1 MNKTIYI
8 FYPIIALLFCSSC
21 SSKQKDAKS
30 YLSAARE
37 FYQLGNYESAK
48 LQIDSIKIKFP
59 KAFDEIK
66 EGHMLMQQIRT
77 SENQRNIAYC
87 DSMLQ
92 VTNAAIEKAMLAFSL
107 QKDPQYQE
115 IGNYIPKLTP
125 STQLFTRNTL
135 RSGVSEDG
143 KIYLESIVVGQNIG
157 HRQVRA
163 SLSDG
168 SYAET
173 LPVTSDGL
181 NYSFNTIEGRYE
193 IVKYT
198 GKDENGVS
206 NFISVYK
213 NEPIT
218 IQCIGRKTISFSLSK
233 NEKEAISQSCELSSL
248 LLERE
253 RLKMEK
259 EKSET
264 LLRYLQEKAA
274 DK

>member
-1 MNKTIYI
+1 
-8 FYPIIALLFCSSC
+8 
-21 SSKQKDAKS
+21 
-30 YLSAARE
+30 
-37 FYQLGNYESAK
+37 

-143 KIYLESIVVGQNIG
+143 KIYLESIIVGQNIG

-206 NFISVYK
+206 NFISLYK

-253 RLKMEK
+253 RLKLEK

>member
-1 MNKTIYI
+1 
-8 FYPIIALLFCSSC
+8 
-21 SSKQKDAKS
+21 
-30 YLSAARE
+30 
-37 FYQLGNYESAK
+37 
-48 LQIDSIKIKFP
+48 
-59 KAFDEIK
+59 
-66 EGHMLMQQIRT
+66 MLMQQIRT

-173 LPVTSDGL
+173 LP
-181 NYSFNTIEGRYE
+181 
-193 IVKYT
+193 
-198 GKDENGVS
+198 
-206 NFISVYK
+206 
-213 NEPIT
+213 
-218 IQCIGRKTISFSLSK
+218 
-233 NEKEAISQSCELSSL
+233 ELP
-248 LLERE
+248 
-253 RLKMEK
+253 
-259 EKSET
+259 T
-264 LLRYLQEKAA
+264 A
-274 DK
+274 

>member
-1 MNKTIYI
+1 MSKTIYI
-8 FYPIIALLFCSSC
+8 FYPIIALLFFGSC

-37 FYQLGNYESAK
+37 FYQSGNYESAK

-66 EGHMLMQQIRT
+66 EGHKLMQQIRT

-92 VTNAAIEKAMLAFSL
+92 VTHAAIEKTMLSFSL

-115 IGNYIPKLTP
+115 TGNYIPKLTP
-125 STQLFTRNTL
+125 LNQSFTRNTL

-157 HRQVRA
+157 HRQIRA
-163 SLSDG
+163 SLQDG

-233 NEKEAISQSCELSSL
+233 NEKEAITQSFELSSL

-253 RLKMEK
+253 RLKLEK

-264 LLRYLQEKAA
+264 LLRYLQKKTGEE
-274 DK
+274 

>member
-1 MNKTIYI
+1 MSKTIYI
-8 FYPIIALLFCSSC
+8 FYPIIALFFLGSC

-37 FYQLGNYESAK
+37 FYQSGNYESAK

-59 KAFDEIK
+59 KAFNEIK
-66 EGHMLMQQIRT
+66 EGHKLMQQIRT

-92 VTNAAIEKAMLAFSL
+92 VTHAAIEKTMLSFSL
-107 QKDPQYQE
+107 QKDPEYQE

-125 STQLFTRNTL
+125 STQSFTRHTL

-198 GKDENGVS
+198 GNDENGVS

-233 NEKEAISQSCELSSL
+233 NEKEAITQSFELSSL

-253 RLKMEK
+253 RLKLEK

-264 LLRYLQEKAA
+264 LLRYLQKKTGEE
-274 DK
+274 

>member
-1 MNKTIYI
+1 
-8 FYPIIALLFCSSC
+8 
-21 SSKQKDAKS
+21 
-30 YLSAARE
+30 
-37 FYQLGNYESAK
+37 
-48 LQIDSIKIKFP
+48 
-59 KAFDEIK
+59 
-66 EGHMLMQQIRT
+66 MQQIRT

-168 SYAET
+168 IYAET

-264 LLRYLQEKAA
+264 LLRYLQEKAGEE
-274 DK
+274 